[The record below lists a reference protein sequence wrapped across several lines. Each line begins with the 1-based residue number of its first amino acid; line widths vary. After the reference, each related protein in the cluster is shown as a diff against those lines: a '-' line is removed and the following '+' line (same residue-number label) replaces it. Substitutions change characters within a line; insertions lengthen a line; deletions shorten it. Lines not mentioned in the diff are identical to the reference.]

1 MTNHNARPWRHN
13 RYVYPLPECY
23 VLTDTTQCTTRV
35 RRDTARS
42 KQCWILIYFRLE
54 NFSTTF
60 ENFIS
65 FSKYF
70 KYDLDYPLLV
80 LAQCLIVVQN
90 YCKKTVKRNSDCLFK
105 LSRHIPHIPMGH
117 IHTHTHTHTHTHDLR
132 PLLLG
137 SKTTFT
143 RIYPPIHS
151 FPFR

>member
-1 MTNHNARPWRHN
+1 MLIISLITAEKQWIFFRVKIPSLNAIQEDFLYTVTNQNARPWRHN

-35 RRDTARS
+35 RRDSARS

-54 NFSTTF
+54 KFSTTF

-90 YCKKTVKRNSDCLFK
+90 YCKKLWKETLIASLITV
-105 LSRHIPHIPMGH
+105 I
-117 IHTHTHTHTHTHDLR
+117 
-132 PLLLG
+132 
-137 SKTTFT
+137 
-143 RIYPPIHS
+143 
-151 FPFR
+151 